1 MIQLL
6 ASHNKERNSVRVLDV
21 EEISKKYDEF
31 IEKGTAEN
39 PEEKIGVYHKD
50 TERALLRRLTKFKE
64 NYLMWTVNKMKV
76 SGQFQNI
83 ASAENFAKLF
93 TLCKK

>member
-1 MIQLL
+1 M
-6 ASHNKERNSVRVLDV
+6 
-21 EEISKKYDEF
+21 YDEF

-39 PEEKIGVYHKD
+39 PEERIGVYHKD

-64 NYLMWTVNKMKV
+64 NYLMWTVNEEVTFTNNILERSLRGSKTKIKV